1 MIRYMDRLIWC
12 GLILLVIANFWPLG
26 TVQTSWLLVAQD
38 LLLIALCFAAA
49 RLRLSGR
56 VRALAAGLGHR
67 DNVDLAARVPE
78 DGAGVCRELAVRLN
92 GLLASTYDAMV
103 GAGESASR
111 LIPMSCELKETYGN
125 FGQKIRL
132 QKDHTEVVVNAMN
145 DVQQVGATVVDD
157 VQAIVEA
164 VQSGSGHV
172 QSCMS
177 TIDQAVDSVNE
188 LAEHMVLADNEV
200 RALSDDSE
208 KIGRVIDVI
217 NEIAEQTNLLAL
229 NAAIEA
235 ARAGD
240 QGRGFAVVAQEVRT
254 LAEKTHESTL
264 EVRDMIELIQ
274 NGARRLAKTME
285 LGQAVTQTSVA
296 CSQSSKDQ
304 LHRIHEAVDN
314 ISAATQA
321 ITVSSNAQTETAN
334 RARTSM
340 MTLMA
345 LNRDALENCNMHIV
359 TADDLRAL
367 GRNIQQNLMPFLKDH
382 AVWNETRRVEARGS
396 TNSARQETDVS
407 DSEPE
412 LW

>member
-1 MIRYMDRLIWC
+1 MDKLIWC
-12 GLILLVIANFWPLG
+12 GLMLLVTANFWPLG
-26 TVQTSWLLVAQD
+26 MAQTAWFLVAQD
-38 LLLIALCFAAA
+38 LLLIALCFAAV
-49 RLRLSGR
+49 RLRLAAG
-56 VRALAAGLGHR
+56 VRALMAGLGQA
-67 DNVDLAARVPE
+67 DNVDLAVRLPE

-92 GLLASTYDAMV
+92 GLLSRAHDAMV
-103 GAGESASR
+103 GVGESASR

-132 QKDHTEVVVNAMN
+132 QTDHSDAVVNAMN

-157 VQAIVEA
+157 VRAIVEA
-164 VQSGSGHV
+164 VQVGSGHV

-177 TIDQAVDSVNE
+177 TIDQAVGSVNE
-188 LAEHMVLADNEV
+188 LAEHMVLAGNEV
-200 RALSDDSE
+200 QALSNDSE

-254 LAEKTHESTL
+254 LAEKTRESTL

-285 LGQAVTQTSVA
+285 LGQAASRTSVA
-296 CSQSSKDQ
+296 CSQSSKEQ

-314 ISAATQA
+314 ISVATRA
-321 ITVSSNAQTETAN
+321 ITVSSDAQTETAN

-345 LNRDALENCNMHIV
+345 LNRDALENCNMHMV
-359 TADDLRAL
+359 TADDLNAL
-367 GRNIQQNLMPFLKDH
+367 GLNIRQKVTPFVKDH
-382 AVWNETRRVEARGS
+382 PVWNETRRLEAR
-396 TNSARQETDVS
+396 NSSETAPQAADVG